1 MGDTRAQA
9 IRISAPILIDSGY
22 RRGTDI
28 AKALALGANAV
39 LLGRTSLYGLAA
51 AGEAGVDHVLHLL
64 KDEVER
70 RLAQIGCPSVSELS
84 PDWGRKG
91 SGIFFLGF
99 PTSSFHW
106 SFYSL
111 WSCRLRLIVRAQSER
126 QSRADDCEYQ

>member
-9 IRISAPILIDSGY
+9 IRISAPILIDSRY

-91 SGIFFLGF
+91 VRNLFSRIPDLLI
-99 PTSSFHW
+99 
-106 SFYSL
+106 SL
-111 WSCRLRLIVRAQSER
+111 VILLAVELPSAADRACAER
-126 QSRADDCEYQ
+126 ASKPR